1 MRRPMNSIT
10 RHRRIRSCIHAASCI
25 YAACFIFFVG
35 SAVSCLAQN
44 APAPAEDGS
53 APPVPIAIKERV
65 DTFEYLIE
73 GRPDP
78 FMPFITERAATSEN
92 PDEIIDPDQNL
103 TGMQLFEP
111 GQLTLVALLVS
122 GENRFAMVQDF
133 TGKGYV
139 IEEGTKIGRRGVV
152 ADIIPNRVII
162 EEKAITRGG
171 KTLTNKIAMVL
182 KKEGEE

>member
-1 MRRPMNSIT
+1 M
-10 RHRRIRSCIHAASCI
+10 
-25 YAACFIFFVG
+25 ACFVFLFG
-35 SAVSCLAQN
+35 SATFSFAEKAPADAQN
-44 APAPAEDGS
+44 VS
-53 APPVPIAIKERV
+53 QTPIAIEESK
-65 DTFEYLIE
+65 DTFEYQIE

-103 TGMQLFEP
+103 SGMQLFEP
-111 GQLTLVALLVS
+111 GQLTLVALLVN
-122 GENRFAMVQDF
+122 GHNKYAMVQDF

-152 ADIIPNRVII
+152 ADIVTNKVII
-162 EEKAITRGG
+162 EEKALTRGG
-171 KTLTNKIAMVL
+171 KTLINKIAMVL

>member
-1 MRRPMNSIT
+1 MNTLT
-10 RHRRIRSCIHAASCI
+10 RHHSSRRYICM
-25 YAACFIFFVG
+25 ACFVFLFG
-35 SAVSCLAQN
+35 MASASFAQQTPSEAAGVQQ
-44 APAPAEDGS
+44 APVEIRKS
-53 APPVPIAIKERV
+53 T
-65 DTFEYLIE
+65 DTFEYQIE

-78 FMPFITERAATSEN
+78 FMPFITERSSSTEN
-92 PDEIIDPDQNL
+92 PDEIIEGNQNL

-111 GQLTLVALLVS
+111 GQLTLVALLQTGGS
-122 GENRFAMVQDF
+122 TFAMVQDF

-152 ADIIPNRVII
+152 SDIVTNKVII
-162 EEKAITRGG
+162 EEKALTRGG

>member
-1 MRRPMNSIT
+1 MNTLT
-10 RHRRIRSCIHAASCI
+10 RHHSSRRYICM
-25 YAACFIFFVG
+25 ACFVFLFG
-35 SAVSCLAQN
+35 MASASVAQQTPSEAAGVQQ
-44 APAPAEDGS
+44 APVEIRKS
-53 APPVPIAIKERV
+53 T
-65 DTFEYLIE
+65 DTFEYQIE

-78 FMPFITERAATSEN
+78 FMPFITERSSSTEN
-92 PDEIIDPDQNL
+92 PDEIIEGNQNL

-111 GQLTLVALLVS
+111 GQLTLVALLQTGGS
-122 GENRFAMVQDF
+122 TFAMVQDF

-152 ADIIPNRVII
+152 SDIVTNKVII
-162 EEKAITRGG
+162 EEKALTRGG

>member
-1 MRRPMNSIT
+1 MNSIA
-10 RHRRIRSCIHAASCI
+10 RHHRIRSCIHAASFI
-25 YAACFIFFVG
+25 YTACFIFLVG
-35 SAVSCLAQN
+35 SAVSCFAQN
-44 APAPAEDGS
+44 SPAEDES
-53 APPVPIAIKERV
+53 APQVPIAIKERV
-65 DTFEYLIE
+65 NTFEYLIE

>member
-1 MRRPMNSIT
+1 MNTVSWYHWFRRCTCM
-10 RHRRIRSCIHAASCI
+10 
-25 YAACFIFFVG
+25 ACFVFLF
-35 SAVSCLAQN
+35 
-44 APAPAEDGS
+44 GS
-53 APPVPIAIKERV
+53 APLSFAQETAAEGQEQQQTPIAIKERI
-65 DTFEYLIE
+65 DSFEYQIE

-92 PDEIIDPDQNL
+92 PDEIIDPDISL
-103 TGMQLFEP
+103 SGMQLFEP

-122 GENRFAMVQDF
+122 GNDRFAMVQDF

-152 ADIIPNRVII
+152 SEIIPNKVII
-162 EEKAITRGG
+162 EEKARTRSG